1 MRVLVKMG
9 LLPSEALT
17 TAWFVVEQVFH
28 WFTLM
33 TSRYTGTA
41 MSLFKETS
49 HKEAVAFFEEFM
61 TMFSRITIRNETQK
75 KCFKPVQTGV
85 CTTTTS
91 ALLLE
96 HELLTV

>member
-49 HKEAVAFFEEFM
+49 HKEAVAFFEEIM
-61 TMFSRITIRNETQK
+61 TMALQYAMRHRSSASSLSR
-75 KCFKPVQTGV
+75 PGYV
-85 CTTTTS
+85 
-91 ALLLE
+91 LLLP
-96 HELLTV
+96 VPSS